1 MRIER
6 GKEYDAIVVGTGAA
20 GGWAAKELAERG
32 MEILVL
38 KAGPK
43 LDMAKDLF
51 THTWPY
57 EMKYRGFDRPGERER
72 TYPNQWTASEHSKM
86 FYI

>member
-51 THTWPY
+51 THTWP
-57 EMKYRGFDRPGERER
+57 
-72 TYPNQWTASEHSKM
+72 
-86 FYI
+86 

>member
-1 MRIER
+1 
-6 GKEYDAIVVGTGAA
+6 
-20 GGWAAKELAERG
+20 

-38 KAGPK
+38 EAGPK

>member
-38 KAGPK
+38 EAGPK

-72 TYPNQWTASEHSKM
+72 TYPNQWTASEYSKM